1 MSERTGV
8 GLALVVLLAV
18 GCGDGADAPPER
30 VADWEGIP
38 LGEAVAEPFGAEGA
52 MEGAVEGPRAAEAG
66 EDAGPDVFE
75 RVGGIARDG
84 TGRVVVVAS
93 LADEIRVFGPDGA
106 FHFAFGSGGD
116 GRGELAGACCPAFG
130 PDGLLWVRD
139 RGNTRYQAFEV
150 GEEGVE
156 VRHVLSIRHS
166 SPTLWAPTTFDDR
179 GRLVDAGLMVDEQT
193 RETRPV
199 RVHMDRSTG
208 EVEGVAGLPQP
219 PEERMGRASVTS
231 TADGRESTFYLYQP
245 HGPRSL
251 LVHGPGGRWAE
262 AVSDTY
268 AVRIMAPDGSMLI
281 VRGPE
286 GEGPPLTED
295 ERADARE
302 TLEGYRER
310 FELGEDEIPFEVPE
324 RKPPLRTLYFD
335 QEGRLWVELN
345 TAGGEREAHVYAPDG
360 TPVARYT
367 WPAEVLLDVRAWIG
381 ADEAIGVEADVPVVT
396 EPPGVSADGSTTERL
411 VRLRLPDPGGP

>member
-8 GLALVVLLAV
+8 GLALIVLLAV

-38 LGEAVAEPFGAEGA
+38 LGEAVAEPFGAAGAPEGV
-52 MEGAVEGPRAAEAG
+52 GAAEAG
-66 EDAGPDVFE
+66 EGADPAVFE

-84 TGRVVVVAS
+84 TGRTVVVAS

-106 FHFAFGSGGD
+106 FHFSFGSGGD

-150 GEEGVE
+150 GEEGAE

-219 PEERMGRASVTS
+219 PEERMGRASVTG

-281 VRGPE
+281 VRGPGE
-286 GEGPPLTED
+286 EGPPLTED

-310 FELGEDEIPFEVPE
+310 FELGEDDMPFEVPE

-381 ADEAIGVEADVPVVT
+381 VEEAIGVEADVPVVT
-396 EPPGVSADGSTTERL
+396 EPPGVSAGGSITERL